1 MNEAPPPIPRASG
14 LSAWWPLLV
23 LLLVTAVAYAPLWDV
38 AFSWDDEAL
47 IVDNQLTG
55 DLSRWK
61 EFFTRDLWST
71 TRLSSLKSGY
81 YRPLMLLSLALDRAW
96 FGLSSTAAH
105 VHSLLWHLGAVA
117 ALYALLLR
125 FAAPLTAVTGAT
137 LFALHPVQSEVL
149 ALVAARNDAMAAAFV
164 LGALGLLAP
173 RRAGAGRLVLAGLLA
188 LAGLL
193 SKESGILAVVMLG
206 ALDLA
211 RWRRPGHW
219 GRYAALAGAVAAY
232 LPLRRLADLDGAIT
246 PDAGA
251 FTLLADNA
259 LALAGVYGRLVV
271 WPWPL
276 TPARHIHYL
285 PPVGETLLGLVLVLG
300 LIAAALWKGQRRW
313 LALAG
318 LAWAVASFVPSLAA
332 TLDKGL
338 LGERYLYLPMAG
350 LALTLVA
357 ALPRMPR
364 WSALA
369 LAAPFVLALQLRL
382 PSWEDSRTVWQAA
395 HDAAPTAFTAGGLA
409 WYYHR
414 DEDYAAANALFLLA
428 LEGDPPYRDVCEM
441 VVMSHLEA
449 RDSAEAVRVGQWA
462 LQERGCDPGGLITH
476 HLAIA
481 LAGTGRWADGAQLSA
496 NRPGGPEGPSII
508 VIAGHE
514 ARKGRLALVHEAA
527 RRRAPKDPTFLQRTA
542 KLLRISGD
550 PETAAQVLALLEGP
564 PPAAAAADPAASP
577 TSDPTEPAARP

>member
-1 MNEAPPPIPRASG
+1 MSESPQSPAPRG
-14 LSAWWPLLV
+14 LRAWWPLLV
-23 LLLVTAVAYAPLWDV
+23 LLVVTSAAYAPLWDV

-47 IVDNQLTG
+47 IVDNQVVG
-55 DLSRWK
+55 DLSRWR

-105 VHSLLWHLGAVA
+105 IHSLLWHLGAVA
-117 ALYALLLR
+117 ALYGLLLR

-164 LGALGLLAP
+164 LAALGLLAP
-173 RRAGAGRLVLAGLLA
+173 REVGPARLGAAALLG

-193 SKESGILAVVMLG
+193 SKESAALALLMLFS
-206 ALDLA
+206 LDLA
-211 RWRRPGHW
+211 QWRRPGHW
-219 GRYAALAGAVAAY
+219 GRYAALAASMTAY
-232 LPLRRLADLDGAIT
+232 IPLRRLADLDSAIA
-246 PDAGA
+246 PGEGA
-251 FTLLADNA
+251 FGVLLEHA
-259 LALAGVYGRLVV
+259 LPLTGVYGSLVV

-285 PPVGETLLGLVLVLG
+285 PALGDTLLGALLLVGLCATAVVKGRHRGLVL
-300 LIAAALWKGQRRW
+300 
-313 LALAG
+313 AG
-318 LAWAVASFVPSLAA
+318 ICWAGASFVPSLAA

-350 LALTLVA
+350 LALALVGA
-357 ALPRMPR
+357 VRAMPW
-364 WSALA
+364 WSSLA
-369 LAAPFVLALQLRL
+369 IAMPSILVLHLRL
-382 PSWEDSRTVWQAA
+382 PTWADSRTVWQAA

-414 DEDYAAANALFLLA
+414 DKDYSAANELFRMA
-428 LEGDPPYRDVCEM
+428 LEGDPPYRDTCEM
-441 VVMSHLEA
+441 IVMSHLEA
-449 RDSAEAVRVGQWA
+449 RQTEEAVRVGEWA
-462 LQERGCDPGGLITH
+462 LRERGCDPAGLITH

-481 LAGTGRWADGAQLSA
+481 LAGTGRWEDGARVAA
-496 NRPGGPEGPSII
+496 NRPGGPEGPAII

-527 RRRAPKDPTFLQRTA
+527 RRRAPTDPTFLQRTA
-542 KLLRISGD
+542 KLLRLSGD
-550 PETAAQVLALLEGP
+550 TEVAAAVLALRSAP
-564 PPAAAAADPAASP
+564 PPGTAEAYTPSPANP
-577 TSDPTEPAARP
+577 GP